1 MLEKQPEFSILS
13 GKKGAKNKENEK
25 SESKPSKPERKP
37 EPEPETKP
45 QNKRISQGSTPTFN
59 ITTTKKEP
67 TSVSSRT
74 SIGLSKFNINANI
87 SSNKPTVSMNSTTKT
102 NIITNSTGR
111 SNISTNPARSSSSS
125 SFADRKRDSQSYGV
139 TSTSS
144 KVTNSLDDRKREI
157 ASRVQPTPNKQSNEV
172 N

>member
-25 SESKPSKPERKP
+25 SETKPNKPERKP

-45 QNKRISQGSTPTFN
+45 QNKRITQGNTPTFN

-67 TSVSSRT
+67 TSISSRT
-74 SIGLSKFNINANI
+74 SIGTSKFNINANI
-87 SSNKPTVSMNSTTKT
+87 SNKPTVSMNSTTKT

-111 SNISTNPARSSSSS
+111 SNISPNTARTSST

-157 ASRVQPTPNKQSNEV
+157 DSRVQPTPNKQSNAV
-172 N
+172 S